1 MSTNRQDD
9 SQDKKSKLL
18 ANFGDKRHVLN
29 AEDRKKGVDARLM
42 RAEIQKKLVKAVIGA
57 GIVEKV
63 AYAINTGDD
72 KLMSVCEKAIKMIGS
87 HFDQSSEAKQ
97 QIEVSGDVGGKFEF
111 ITRRM
116 EKGETAEH

>member
-1 MSTNRQDD
+1 MGESSLEN
-9 SQDKKSKLL
+9 SQKPKKSKLEH
-18 ANFGDKRHVLN
+18 FGDKRHTFTD
-29 AEDRKKGVDARLM
+29 ADRQKANEAKAM
-42 RAEIQKKLVKAVIGA
+42 RSDIQKKLVKAVIGA